1 MEREANAEFKTSW
14 VEYISHEMRTPLG
27 IISMGLELTKSS
39 VLEGTKD
46 PADIL
51 STLSDLEVP
60 CNKAVGLLDQLL
72 YLERLEKNEV
82 HLELKTYSPLQLLRE
97 AARGVEKMASE
108 HGVSLK
114 AHLLDQGI
122 HFDPKTF
129 HVNVDIDRLAF
140 VLSKILARTIIMRPS
155 NADIVLEVD
164 ITFGSDIHNQRRRR
178 DSVKF
183 IRKSNSINPLF
194 SDDCFVRIKVPLPGV
209 LSKIDEEI
217 LKTDRL
223 TFERRPHEDSAD
235 FGIGIYIGKRLM
247 ELHNGSLNTG
257 VALDGVT
264 PCVLFELP
272 ISDGPPSS
280 ISAETAHTRYHT
292 HVNEQSTLD
301 VKLDLLDFR
310 KAHPFRPTNNNF
322 KKLSSSFDGLK
333 KDTPPSIENVSR
345 SLCQFPFNGSARALD
360 KRDIF
365 DNDGLSVLVVDDSSL
380 TRKILIKVML
390 SMGHHCAEA
399 EDGSIAVEMVRKVQE
414 ISQPYDVILMDNV
427 INIWT
432 MGCFMICSMLS
443 VVLNCWLE
451 EVHRGKKITSEPS
464 R

>member
-46 PADIL
+46 QADIL

-97 AARGVEKMASE
+97 AARGVEKLASE

-122 HFDPKTF
+122 NFDPKTF
-129 HVNVDIDRLAF
+129 RVNVDIDRLAF
-140 VLSKILARTIIMRPS
+140 MLSKILASTIIIRPS
-155 NADIVLEVD
+155 TADIVLEVD
-164 ITFGSDIHNQRRRR
+164 ITFGGDIHNQRRRR
-178 DSVKF
+178 SSVKF
-183 IRKSNSINPLF
+183 MRKSNSINPLF
-194 SDDCFVRIKVPLPGV
+194 PDDCFVRIKVPLPGV
-209 LSKIDEEI
+209 LSKIDEKI
-217 LKTDRL
+217 LKSDRL

-247 ELHNGSLNTG
+247 ELHNGSMNTG
-257 VALDGVT
+257 VASDGVT

-272 ISDGPPSS
+272 LSDPPTS
-280 ISAETAHTRYHT
+280 ISAETAHARYHVQ
-292 HVNEQSTLD
+292 VNQQSTLD

-310 KAHPFRPTNNNF
+310 KALPFRPTNNNL

-333 KDTPPSIENVSR
+333 KDAPPSIENVSR
-345 SLCQFPFNGSARALD
+345 SLSQSPFNGSARALD
-360 KRDIF
+360 NRDIF

-414 ISQPYDVILMDNV
+414 ISQSYDVILMDNV
-427 INIWT
+427 INI
-432 MGCFMICSMLS
+432 SS
-443 VVLNCWLE
+443 
-451 EVHRGKKITSEPS
+451 
-464 R
+464 